1 MDKDELREFYKGLR
15 ERIKQLRMQHLFEEP
30 CPCMRMM
37 MTIKLLLC
45 FLPLA
50 MIWIIMKLSVWMFAI
65 NDEKN
70 YVRAESRKP
79 HGPYVEDPYADV
91 DEEEEEYGDRTDYR

>member
-1 MDKDELREFYKGLR
+1 
-15 ERIKQLRMQHLFEEP
+15 
-30 CPCMRMM
+30 

-79 HGPYVEDPYADV
+79 HGPYVADAYADV
-91 DEEEEEYGDRTDYR
+91 DEEEEEYGNRTDYR